1 LPADHAFKCRDLRLV
16 LLKKIRR
23 SGIFIKCPGLKLVN
37 PDPDQVARDVVTFGE
52 TVECLASEE
61 FLGNLPLE
69 VDAVGTVPGH
79 GFHPLKARLSWS
91 IPNPQD
97 VHRQGRTPIRGQ
109 IWEPIDSVIGMAKL
123 MYVVWGDT
131 VNTASRMETFGAAD
145 RIHVSAEMR
154 DILGGTYLFES
165 RGKLDIKGKGMM
177 ETYFLIGRRSDE

>member
-1 LPADHAFKCRDLRLV
+1 MTLSSLWSRQTNSTD
-16 LLKKIRR
+16 KKV
-23 SGIFIKCPGLKLVN
+23 LVN

-97 VHRQGRTPIRGQ
+97 VHLLGRTPL
-109 IWEPIDSVIGMAKL
+109 SVL
-123 MYVVWGDT
+123 
-131 VNTASRMETFGAAD
+131 NSP
-145 RIHVSAEMR
+145 
-154 DILGGTYLFES
+154 GGEE
-165 RGKLDIKGKGMM
+165 I
-177 ETYFLIGRRSDE
+177 

>member
-1 LPADHAFKCRDLRLV
+1 MPADHAFKCRDLRLV

-97 VHRQGRTPIRGQ
+97 VHLLGRTPLQVMLNCHHCPRCGNRITSGACGELATR
-109 IWEPIDSVIGMAKL
+109 MA
-123 MYVVWGDT
+123 T
-131 VNTASRMETFGAAD
+131 SR
-145 RIHVSAEMR
+145 
-154 DILGGTYLFES
+154 
-165 RGKLDIKGKGMM
+165 
-177 ETYFLIGRRSDE
+177 